1 MKNKNL
7 PNRITI
13 ARIIMSLIIII
24 ILCFP
29 YHRVNVIVPKVNLF
43 DLGVEIDFRY
53 IICGILFVVASLTDF
68 LDGYI
73 ARKYGLVSNTGK
85 MLDAIADKLLVD
97 TVLIILAYER
107 SISVAVPVIIV
118 MRDIVVNAIKMQAAS
133 NGKVVAAI
141 KSGKLKTAS
150 QMVGIVLVFYGNLP
164 FALFLKGARVGE
176 YLIYFS
182 TLMALVSMYQYWS
195 LNKHL
200 ISEKK
205 ETK

>member
-1 MKNKNL
+1 MKNL

-13 ARIIMSLIIII
+13 ARVILSLVIIAM
-24 ILCFP
+24 LCFP
-29 YHRVNVIVPKVNLF
+29 YHRVNVIVPSIKIADVSIQITYF
-43 DLGVEIDFRY
+43 IS
-53 IICGILFVVASLTDF
+53 GILFVIASVTDF

-97 TVLIILAYER
+97 SVLIVLAGQGIINE
-107 SISVAVPVIIV
+107 IIPVIIV

-141 KSGKLKTAS
+141 KSGKIKTAA
-150 QMVGIVLVFYGNLP
+150 QMVGIVLVFYKNLP

-176 YLIYFS
+176 FFLYFA
-182 TLMALVSMYQYWS
+182 TLMALVSMYQYYS
-195 LNKHL
+195 LNKN
-200 ISEKK
+200 IITDKK
-205 ETK
+205 KDK